1 MEDSE
6 LTHIIQGC
14 LKEKRESQKLLYEKF
29 YGYGM
34 SFCLRY
40 SKNMDDAVEI
50 LNDGFLKVFNNLKTF
65 DLDRPFKPWFKRI
78 VINTAINHL
87 KKNEKYMNNER
98 LDGVEQPFAM
108 ENILSKIG
116 YDEVLLMIQKL
127 SNAYRTV
134 FNLYVIDGY
143 KHEEI
148 ANMLGISVGTSK
160 SNLSKAREK
169 LQGMV
174 KEKLGSNYV

>member
-1 MEDSE
+1 
-6 LTHIIQGC
+6 
-14 LKEKRESQKLLYEKF
+14 
-29 YGYGM
+29 M

-40 SKNMDDAVEI
+40 SKNTDDAVEI

-169 LQGMV
+169 LQAMV